1 MMFTA
6 TRQGEMPYYTFSR
19 FNVTGMVTHGFTT
32 RYGGVS
38 RKPYDTLNMAFH
50 VGDEPQR
57 VLANRSLACERLGI
71 EQESLVAGRQ
81 VHGDR
86 VAVVTAVD
94 RGRGAFEEEAALPET
109 DALITNVSGLTLAGF
124 FADCAP
130 LLILDPV
137 RRVAALAHAGRRGTA
152 LRIGQ
157 KTVQQMRMSFGTDP
171 RDCLAGVAP
180 SIGPCCYEV
189 DDRVVDDFKK
199 TFSNW
204 RMLVAGTAT
213 GKWRLDLWE
222 ANRRVLLDA
231 GLRPENIAVAGLC
244 TACHSDV
251 FFSYRA
257 HNGVTGRMAAFLML
271 RE

>member
-1 MMFTA
+1 MDWE
-6 TRQGEMPYYTFSR
+6 RKMPYYTFSR
-19 FNVTGMVTHGFTT
+19 FNVTGMVVHSFTT

-38 RKPYDTLNMAFH
+38 KKPYDTLNMAFH
-50 VGDEPQR
+50 VGDEPR
-57 VLANRSLACERLGI
+57 SVLANRSLACERLGI
-71 EQESLVAGRQ
+71 EQGDLVAGRQ
-81 VHGDR
+81 AHGDR
-86 VAVVTAVD
+86 VAVVTAAD
-94 RGRGAFEEEAALPET
+94 RGRGAFEEETALPGT
-109 DALITNVSGLTLAGF
+109 DALITNVPGLTLAGF
-124 FADCAP
+124 YADCAS
-130 LLILDPV
+130 LLLLDPV
-137 RRVAALAHAGRRGTA
+137 RRVAALAHAGWRGTA

-157 KTVQQMRMSFGTDP
+157 KTLRQMSVSFGTDP
-171 RDCLAGVAP
+171 RDCLAGIAP

-189 DDRVVDDFKK
+189 GDRVIDDFKK

-204 RMLVAGTAT
+204 RVLAAGTAP

-257 HNGVTGRMAAFLML
+257 HGGVTGRMAAFLML